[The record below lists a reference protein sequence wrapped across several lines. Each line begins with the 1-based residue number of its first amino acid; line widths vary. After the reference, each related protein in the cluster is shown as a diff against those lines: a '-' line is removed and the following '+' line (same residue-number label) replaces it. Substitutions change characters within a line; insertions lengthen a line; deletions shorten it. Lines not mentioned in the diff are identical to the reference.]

1 MGFGV
6 GQQWRF
12 VILVWIGGGSA
23 VDMANRLGRVGSLG
37 SGSKQVILSGLKRV
51 RVNQV
56 VGQVGS
62 S

>member
-23 VDMANRLGRVGSLG
+23 MVVCDFGLDWWWVGGRHGKSVGSGRLIG
-37 SGSKQVILSGLKRV
+37 
-51 RVNQV
+51 
-56 VGQVGS
+56 
-62 S
+62 